1 MKFTLEEK
9 KKLALLHINEGV
21 PIHEIAKTYNF
32 DVGRLKY
39 NISLYQKWGDKAF
52 DKSEQRRSYS
62 RELKLQTIHEI
73 LSKNISYRQ
82 KGIEL
87 MLSDPTIISDWMKLY
102 IKYGE
107 EGIKDTNS
115 REAYKH
121 HEDKILEKEYKKLL
135 EDLERT
141 KAENAYL
148 KKSYS
153 LILKRSK
160 QSKKR

>member
-62 RELKLQTIHEI
+62 RELKLQAIHEI

-87 MLSDPTIISDWMKLY
+87 MLSDPTIIRDWMKLY
-102 IKYGE
+102 RKYGE

-160 QSKKR
+160 QSKKK

>member
-1 MKFTLEEK
+1 MKFTLEERK
-9 KKLALLHINEGV
+9 NMALLHVNEGI
-21 PIHEIAKTYNF
+21 PLHEISKKYNV

-39 NISLYQKWGDKAF
+39 YISLYLKWGDKAF
-52 DKSEQRRSYS
+52 DKNEQRNTYS

-73 LSKNISYRQ
+73 LSKKNSYRQ

-87 MLSDPTIISDWMKLY
+87 MVSDPTIVADWVKMYKTR
-102 IKYGE
+102 GE
-107 EGIKDTNS
+107 EAIKDTYS

-121 HEDKILEKEYKKLL
+121 HEDKVLEKEYKKLL

-160 QSKKR
+160 QSKKK

>member
-9 KKLALLHINEGV
+9 KKLALLHINEGI
-21 PIHEIAKTYNF
+21 PLHEISKKYQV

-39 NISLYQKWGDKAF
+39 YISLYLKWGDKAF

-73 LSKNISYRQ
+73 LSNNISYRQ

-87 MLSDPTIISDWMKLY
+87 MLSDPTIIRDWMKLY
-102 IKYGE
+102 RQYGE

-115 REAYKH
+115 RETYKH
-121 HEDKILEKEYKKLL
+121 HENKILEKEYKKLL